1 MLLSGL
7 NSNLSFGDRIEP
19 KSCCFGFP
27 HEEGV
32 PLFHK
37 SWCCA
42 SSKAASCDSA
52 TCPPLQAEIWTRSRS
67 AAPPRAF
74 WPPCLGAAN
83 SSSPLE
89 SSAAT
94 TGKGCCGS
102 AEIRLRPPFEN
113 YPTRRISPL
122 RGPGVHADSDPKS
135 GVPDQGCQ
143 EGFQAG
149 SFATVRPPN
158 RSICNWWIAL
168 GRTGDDRSV
177 GPGKH
182 SPRTARDAPDSS
194 GERPS
199 GSGISDPRIGTGL
212 SGSCWVCI
220 GRLADGMRSEDIA
233 VGLGRT
239 QRAFGIDGFSDGM
252 AAPVAGR
259 T

>member
-7 NSNLSFGDRIEP
+7 NSSLSFGDRIEP
-19 KSCCFGFP
+19 KSCSFGFP

-32 PLFHK
+32 PHFPK

-42 SSKAASCDSA
+42 SSKAASYDSA
-52 TCPPLQAEIWTRSRS
+52 TCPPLQAEIRTRSRS

-74 WPPCLGAAN
+74 WPPCLGATN

-94 TGKGCCGS
+94 CGKGCCGP

-122 RGPGVHADSDPKS
+122 RGPSVHADSDPKS

-143 EGFQAG
+143 EGFQGG
-149 SFATVRPPN
+149 SFATVSPPN
-158 RSICNWWIAL
+158 RSICNGWIAL
-168 GRTGDDRSV
+168 GRTVDGRSD

-182 SPRTARDAPDSS
+182 SSRTSRDAPDSA
-194 GERPS
+194 GGRPS
-199 GSGISDPRIGTGL
+199 GSGTSQPTIRTGL
-212 SGSCWVCI
+212 SGNGCVCI

-239 QRAFGIDGFSDGM
+239 QRTFGIDGFSDGM
-252 AAPVAGR
+252 AATVAGR

>member
-1 MLLSGL
+1 MPFFVGAPGRAQRFAGKVGSTAQDEPPVVFKRRSRILSPRRGNRLLLTRL
-7 NSNLSFGDRIEP
+7 NSNLRLGDRIEP

-52 TCPPLQAEIWTRSRS
+52 TCPPLQAEIRTRSRS

-94 TGKGCCGS
+94 SGKGCCGP

-113 YPTRRISPL
+113 YPTRCIFPL

-135 GVPDQGCQ
+135 GVPDQAC
-143 EGFQAG
+143 
-149 SFATVRPPN
+149 
-158 RSICNWWIAL
+158 
-168 GRTGDDRSV
+168 
-177 GPGKH
+177 
-182 SPRTARDAPDSS
+182 
-194 GERPS
+194 
-199 GSGISDPRIGTGL
+199 
-212 SGSCWVCI
+212 
-220 GRLADGMRSEDIA
+220 
-233 VGLGRT
+233 
-239 QRAFGIDGFSDGM
+239 
-252 AAPVAGR
+252 
-259 T
+259 

>member
-1 MLLSGL
+1 VPFFLVRPAGRTLQRVKVPSRPDKGNCIAAYPMCAWQGAAFREYWKTNNRSPSISSPAFCCNGWGNRLLLSGL
-7 NSNLSFGDRIEP
+7 NSNLSLGDRIEP

-32 PLFHK
+32 PLFPK

-52 TCPPLQAEIWTRSRS
+52 TCPPLQAEIRTRSRS

-94 TGKGCCGS
+94 SGKGCCGP

-113 YPTRRISPL
+113 YPTRCIFPL

-135 GVPDQGCQ
+135 GVPDQAC
-143 EGFQAG
+143 
-149 SFATVRPPN
+149 
-158 RSICNWWIAL
+158 
-168 GRTGDDRSV
+168 
-177 GPGKH
+177 
-182 SPRTARDAPDSS
+182 
-194 GERPS
+194 
-199 GSGISDPRIGTGL
+199 
-212 SGSCWVCI
+212 
-220 GRLADGMRSEDIA
+220 
-233 VGLGRT
+233 
-239 QRAFGIDGFSDGM
+239 
-252 AAPVAGR
+252 
-259 T
+259 